1 MDFICLAF
9 CEYLLSAFLGLN
21 LSWAALGQALGS
33 PQVGGMEP
41 DTNVPDPICLVAEDT
56 VGGASRDL

>member
-1 MDFICLAF
+1 MEFICLAF
-9 CEYLLSAFLGLN
+9 CEYLLSAFIGLD
-21 LSWAALGQALGS
+21 LSWAALGQVLGS

-41 DTNVPDPICLVAEDT
+41 DTDVPNPTCWAAEGT